1 VEGRLNLHYDEAGK
15 AVATEFKIRSAANRK
30 SHEIAMK
37 TSSGNT
43 KGEVFLV
50 TSHDNP
56 VDRLHHIGH
65 EALSAHSTR
74 SQLFF
79 FVVIKVFVSVVRYI
93 KVQGCDIKYAKT
105 IEQGRV

>member
-1 VEGRLNLHYDEAGK
+1 MEGRLNLHYDEAGK

-50 TSHDNP
+50 TSHDN
-56 VDRLHHIGH
+56 LLIGCIISDMK
-65 EALSAHSTR
+65 LFQLTR
-74 SQLFF
+74 PGVNYFSLL
-79 FVVIKVFVSVVRYI
+79 
-93 KVQGCDIKYAKT
+93 
-105 IEQGRV
+105 